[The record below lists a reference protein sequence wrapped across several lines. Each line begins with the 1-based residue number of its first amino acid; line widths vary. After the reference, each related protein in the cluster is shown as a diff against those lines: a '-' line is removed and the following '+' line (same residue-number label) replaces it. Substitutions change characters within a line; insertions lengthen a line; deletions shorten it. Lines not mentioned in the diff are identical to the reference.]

1 MEEVDHEEVLLVVL
15 LHSLAVIIRINLELH
30 QVFSEPIILQ
40 QMVVHQLSHVMVVE
54 QVDIEV
60 VYQISRVVIT
70 MVLVDSDILHQMDLS
85 SL

>member
-1 MEEVDHEEVLLVVL
+1 MDHEEVLLVVL
-15 LHSLAVIIRINLELH
+15 LPSSVVIIRINLELH

-40 QMVVHQLSHVMVVE
+40 QMVAHQLSHVIVV
-54 QVDIEV
+54 QRVDIEE

>member
-1 MEEVDHEEVLLVVL
+1 MDHEEVLLVVL
-15 LHSLAVIIRINLELH
+15 LPSSVVIIRINLELH

-54 QVDIEV
+54 RVDIEE

>member
-1 MEEVDHEEVLLVVL
+1 MGHEEVLLVVL

>member
-1 MEEVDHEEVLLVVL
+1 MDHEEILLVVL
-15 LHSLAVIIRINLELH
+15 LPSSVVIIRINLELH

-40 QMVVHQLSHVMVVE
+40 QMLAHQLSHVMMVE
-54 QVDIEV
+54 RVDIEE

>member
-1 MEEVDHEEVLLVVL
+1 MDHEEVLLVVL

>member
-1 MEEVDHEEVLLVVL
+1 MDHEEVLLVVL
-15 LHSLAVIIRINLELH
+15 LPSSVVIIRINLELH

-54 QVDIEV
+54 QVNIEV

>member
-1 MEEVDHEEVLLVVL
+1 MDHEEVLLVVL
-15 LHSLAVIIRINLELH
+15 LPSSVVIIRINLELH

-40 QMVVHQLSHVMVVE
+40 QMVAHQLSHVMVVE

>member
-1 MEEVDHEEVLLVVL
+1 MDHEEVLLVVL

-54 QVDIEV
+54 RVDIEE

>member
-1 MEEVDHEEVLLVVL
+1 MDHEEVLLVVL
-15 LHSLAVIIRINLELH
+15 LPSSVVIIRINLELH

-40 QMVVHQLSHVMVVE
+40 QMVAHQLSHVMVVE
-54 QVDIEV
+54 RVDIEE

>member
-1 MEEVDHEEVLLVVL
+1 MDHEEVLLVVL

-40 QMVVHQLSHVMVVE
+40 QMVAHQLSHVMVVE
-54 QVDIEV
+54 RVDIEE